1 MKNKKIFIGCSSSEL
16 VNDEYM
22 NLAIDVSLKISQ
34 LGYDFVFGA
43 ASFGM
48 MGKCYDN
55 FIHSGRKVYSFTTT
69 KYEDDLLN
77 LKSYKDKICITS
89 FERTSSIYLEC
100 DVILFL
106 PGGTGTFAEIFG
118 MLEENRS
125 INNPKEIILYNYNG
139 FYDGVLDLIQFC
151 VDNKFNTNDIFDY
164 FCVCYSME
172 EIIEKIWKT

>member
-1 MKNKKIFIGCSSSEL
+1 M
-16 VNDEYM
+16 
-22 NLAIDVSLKISQ
+22 
-34 LGYDFVFGA
+34 
-43 ASFGM
+43 
-48 MGKCYDN
+48 
-55 FIHSGRKVYSFTTT
+55 
-69 KYEDDLLN
+69 
-77 LKSYKDKICITS
+77 KSYKDKICITS
-89 FERTSSIYLEC
+89 CERTSSIYLEC

-172 EIIEKIWKT
+172 EIIEKIWKTWFIKEEYIIFDLITHKENKIRRKMLKVNVNSLGKCLEKN

>member
-164 FCVCYSME
+164 FCVCYS
-172 EIIEKIWKT
+172 I